1 VYTPSSHLS
10 VIMVGTE
17 LISEC
22 TYEATFGDQAYM
34 ATKLCSFSIFSAT
47 SRQEWLI
54 AKDRM
59 TSFLL
64 SHSAAGGL
72 LVGRG
77 ILVGE

>member
-1 VYTPSSHLS
+1 
-10 VIMVGTE
+10 
-17 LISEC
+17 
-22 TYEATFGDQAYM
+22 M

-47 SRQEWLI
+47 SRQEWLV
-54 AKDRM
+54 AKDKM

-64 SHSAAGGL
+64 AHSAAGGL